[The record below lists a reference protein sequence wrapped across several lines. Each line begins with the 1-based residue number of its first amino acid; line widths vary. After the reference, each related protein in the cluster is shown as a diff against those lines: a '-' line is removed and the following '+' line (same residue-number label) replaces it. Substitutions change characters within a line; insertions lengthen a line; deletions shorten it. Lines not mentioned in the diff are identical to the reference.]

1 MEETDYR
8 PSIPIVDDAQAHAEM
23 PKEGSPPKILIV
35 DDVPENLFVLQKI
48 LKKLDCEVIK
58 ASSGN
63 EALTH
68 ILDHEFAL
76 IILDVQMPEMDGYEV
91 ADILQSD
98 DKTGNI
104 PIIFVTAIDRDD
116 AKEMKGYGT
125 GAVDFIF
132 KPLNEFILVSKVK
145 VFLES
150 HKIKSGLEDIVAQRT
165 YALSKSNQDLK
176 DQIEKNIKFANDL
189 EKARSYLANVINSIS
204 SSLISVDEQCNI
216 IDLNEAAYTVCGL
229 EKAEVQGKPLAEVFP
244 FYGELAADVSS
255 AITSDSPIEKNRTT
269 IYIAGKLHINNF
281 AIYPL
286 KFSKIKG
293 AVIRVDDVTERAK
306 IDDMVIQTEK
316 MLSIGDLATGMA
328 TEINTPLAGI
338 IQNVQVINNR
348 LNNKLP
354 ANERA
359 AEESGTSFEAIQKY
373 MENRGILRMMD
384 AVLESGKRATQIVD
398 NMISFS
404 RKSEGSGEK
413 EDLADI
419 IDKTIELAYSDYNL
433 THTCDFKAI
442 EIEKSYQEDMPHVLC
457 QTNKMQQV
465 VLNILKNAAQ
475 AMAEKTDYGDEKKR
489 LVVRLETT
497 SDNYAAI
504 TIQDNGPG
512 MEADVAKK
520 IFEPFFTTKKVGAGL
535 GLAIS
540 YYIISDDHNG
550 LLDVETEP
558 GKGAALII
566 KLPLT

>member
-1 MEETDYR
+1 MEETNYR
-8 PSIPIVDDAQAHAEM
+8 PS
-23 PKEGSPPKILIV
+23 ILIV

-98 DKTGNI
+98 DNTANI

-150 HKIKSGLEDIVAQRT
+150 HRIKSGLEDIVAQRT

-176 DQIEKNIKFANDL
+176 DQIEQNIKFANDL

-204 SSLISVDEQCNI
+204 SSLISVDEGCNI
-216 IDLNEAAYTVCGL
+216 IDLNEAAYTVCGH
-229 EKAEVQGKPLAEVFP
+229 EKGDVQGKPLAEVFP
-244 FYGELAADVSS
+244 FYGELAADVSE
-255 AITSDSPIEKNRTT
+255 AITSDSSIEKNHTS
-269 IYIAGKLHINNF
+269 IYIQGKLHINNF
-281 AIYPL
+281 AIYPF

-359 AEESGTSFEAIQKY
+359 AEESGTSFDAIQKY
-373 MENRGILRMMD
+373 MENRGILRLMN

-413 EDLADI
+413 EDLAEI
-419 IDKTIELAYSDYNL
+419 IDKTIELAGSDYNL
-433 THTCDFKAI
+433 THSCDFKAI
-442 EIEKSYQEDMPHVLC
+442 EIEKNYQQDMPHVLC

-475 AMAEKTDYGDEKKR
+475 AMTEKEDYKDEKKR
-489 LVVRLETT
+489 LAITLETT
-497 SDNYAAI
+497 SDNHAAI
-504 TIQDNGPG
+504 TIRDNGPG

-540 YYIISDDHNG
+540 YYIINDDHNG
-550 LLDVETEP
+550 FLDVETEA
-558 GKGAALII
+558 GKGASLII